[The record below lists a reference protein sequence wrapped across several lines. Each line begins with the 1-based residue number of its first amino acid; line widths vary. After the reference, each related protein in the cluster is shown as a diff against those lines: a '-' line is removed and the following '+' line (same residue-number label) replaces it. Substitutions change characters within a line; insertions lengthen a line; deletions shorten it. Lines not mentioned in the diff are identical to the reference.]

1 MNNVLIAKQLADI
14 LLEHPDAYVFK
25 LGGTIDRYKINWNGR
40 NFYID

>member
-25 LGGTIDRYKINWNGR
+25 LGGSIDRDKINWNDR